1 MSCSPTLCRATKE
14 QVFLDP
20 GGLQALLAHLLAIR
34 SQLDTMANSQAQ
46 MYDVVHTLQQ
56 DGGLHARPVA
66 MSPHPLP
73 SDGASR
79 GPSPRFES
87 PRHSGHVFADDMVK
101 ADLDLEKEL
110 EGVES
115 KYQTRKSVAQDGASK
130 RKEREMLLDL
140 TKKAE
145 REEAQAFAYRRMSLW
160 QKARAMTP
168 AQKEAVLDATT
179 GVLVVANAVVIGL
192 SADETEVW
200 QGWQWVDVCFA
211 VGFFCEMIVKM
222 VLQGF
227 FDYFRQRANWLD
239 FCLVAFDAVQIALW
253 IANSVVVGQAYALVR
268 VVRLARLSRIS
279 RVLRL
284 TFSQDL
290 VRMTSGISGS
300 LPSLLWSVVLVLLS
314 VYVMA
319 LVFRETVGRSDTEYE
334 LTGKYF
340 SSVPRSTLTLF
351 RCAFGDCS
359 TSGGSPIFEH
369 VTEFHS
375 AWLAVLYGVFLYF
388 VAIGLFNVISAIFV
402 ESTMMAATE
411 GEKAAKAQRLADE
424 KLWVTRI
431 ATLLRVIMQHA
442 DPDWDRYGRL
452 SENIDSILSISL
464 SRQEFDEV
472 VQDEAAAKALDD
484 LDICRED
491 HAYLSNI
498 LDPDN
503 SEVVSVTEIV
513 QGIESLR
520 GEPRRSDIVAVDLMV
535 RSVQLNLNSMS
546 EQLTGLKERSS
557 DVLKLITS
565 LVKSEVSHNRHQ
577 FDLG

>member
-1 MSCSPTLCRATKE
+1 MSCSPTLCRPTKE

-46 MYDVVHTLQQ
+46 MYDVVHALQQ
-56 DGGLHARPVA
+56 DGGLHARPIA

-87 PRHSGHVFADDMVK
+87 PRHSAHVFADDDMVK

-115 KYQTRKSVAQDGASK
+115 KHQTRKSVAQDGASK
-130 RKEREMLLDL
+130 KKEREMLLDL
-140 TKKAE
+140 TKRAE
-145 REEAQAFAYRRMSLW
+145 REEAQAFTYRRMSLW
-160 QKARAMTP
+160 QKARALTP
-168 AQKEAVLDATT
+168 AQKEAFLDAST

-211 VGFFCEMIVKM
+211 VGFFSEMIVKM

-227 FDYFRQRANWLD
+227 FGYFRQRANWLD
-239 FCLVAFDAVQIALW
+239 FCLVTFDIVQI
-253 IANSVVVGQAYALVR
+253 
-268 VVRLARLSRIS
+268 
-279 RVLRL
+279 
-284 TFSQDL
+284 DL

-546 EQLTGLKERSS
+546 EQITGLKERSS
-557 DVLKLITS
+557 DVLKLMTS

>member
-1 MSCSPTLCRATKE
+1 MRTEADLYEVLVVNLIIWTSITTKSWCRPLHLPQWSTRPMSCSPTLCRATKE

-227 FDYFRQRANWLD
+227 FDYFRPNRTK
-239 FCLVAFDAVQIALW
+239 
-253 IANSVVVGQAYALVR
+253 SE
-268 VVRLARLSRIS
+268 LA
-279 RVLRL
+279 
-284 TFSQDL
+284 
-290 VRMTSGISGS
+290 G
-300 LPSLLWSVVLVLLS
+300 LLL
-314 VYVMA
+314 
-319 LVFRETVGRSDTEYE
+319 
-334 LTGKYF
+334 
-340 SSVPRSTLTLF
+340 
-351 RCAFGDCS
+351 
-359 TSGGSPIFEH
+359 
-369 VTEFHS
+369 
-375 AWLAVLYGVFLYF
+375 
-388 VAIGLFNVISAIFV
+388 
-402 ESTMMAATE
+402 
-411 GEKAAKAQRLADE
+411 
-424 KLWVTRI
+424 
-431 ATLLRVIMQHA
+431 
-442 DPDWDRYGRL
+442 GRL
-452 SENIDSILSISL
+452 
-464 SRQEFDEV
+464 
-472 VQDEAAAKALDD
+472 
-484 LDICRED
+484 
-491 HAYLSNI
+491 
-498 LDPDN
+498 
-503 SEVVSVTEIV
+503 
-513 QGIESLR
+513 
-520 GEPRRSDIVAVDLMV
+520 
-535 RSVQLNLNSMS
+535 
-546 EQLTGLKERSS
+546 
-557 DVLKLITS
+557 
-565 LVKSEVSHNRHQ
+565 
-577 FDLG
+577 